1 MITRPNCG
9 RFLKFRFFLYPAV
22 ALPSTHAAAV
32 YLALAASPLRTD
44 DPFEACVYADRG
56 LTVTVTCQPDGHGRT
71 SPGPPG
77 YVPVTPRLT
86 ECKPQAVRVCGRR
99 RAGAT
104 QAGPRHSLSSAGP
117 PMLALKIS
125 VYSVV
130 FFFIGIFVFGFLASD
145 PSRTPSRKDL
155 ED

>member
-1 MITRPNCG
+1 VAGMPSHRGRPVIPCHP
-9 RFLKFRFFLYPAV
+9 PA
-22 ALPSTHAAAV
+22 LS
-32 YLALAASPLRTD
+32 
-44 DPFEACVYADRG
+44 
-56 LTVTVTCQPDGHGRT
+56 PDG
-71 SPGPPG
+71 
-77 YVPVTPRLT
+77 
-86 ECKPQAVRVCGRR
+86 Q
-99 RAGAT
+99 
-104 QAGPRHSLSSAGP
+104 